1 MPFSTFSLYTGN
13 VFTFCS
19 GTGND
24 ALLFYQY
31 IITTAYLANKKKCLH
46 SKPPSSKNVQSC
58 KIQTTTSKLTTQLNV
73 KSNST
78 VHNDSPF
85 FFSKLQYGEIY

>member
-1 MPFSTFSLYTGN
+1 MINNYFVFMPFSTFSWYTGN

-31 IITTAYLANKKKCLH
+31 IITTAYLAIKKML
-46 SKPPSSKNVQSC
+46 PFE
-58 KIQTTTSKLTTQLNV
+58 TTVFDECPKL
-73 KSNST
+73 
-78 VHNDSPF
+78 
-85 FFSKLQYGEIY
+85 

>member
-1 MPFSTFSLYTGN
+1 MINNYFVFMPFSTFSWYTGN

-31 IITTAYLANKKKCLH
+31 IITTAYLANR
-46 SKPPSSKNVQSC
+46 KNA
-58 KIQTTTSKLTTQLNV
+58 IR
-73 KSNST
+73 
-78 VHNDSPF
+78 
-85 FFSKLQYGEIY
+85 

>member
-1 MPFSTFSLYTGN
+1 MINNYFVFMPFSTFSWYTGN

-31 IITTAYLANKKKCLH
+31 IITTAYLANKKNAYIRNHRLRRM
-46 SKPPSSKNVQSC
+46 SKV
-58 KIQTTTSKLTTQLNV
+58 V
-73 KSNST
+73 KSKQQHPN
-78 VHNDSPF
+78 
-85 FFSKLQYGEIY
+85 

>member
-1 MPFSTFSLYTGN
+1 MINNYFVFMPFSTFSWYTSN

-31 IITTAYLANKKKCLH
+31 IINTAYLANRKMLPFET
-46 SKPPSSKNVQSC
+46 SLFTNVQSC
-58 KIQTTTSKLTTQLNV
+58 KIQTTSKLTT
-73 KSNST
+73 
-78 VHNDSPF
+78 
-85 FFSKLQYGEIY
+85 

>member
-1 MPFSTFSLYTGN
+1 MINNYFVFMPFSTFSWYTGN

-31 IITTAYLANKKKCLH
+31 IITTAYLANRKML
-46 SKPPSSKNVQSC
+46 PFE
-58 KIQTTTSKLTTQLNV
+58 TTVFDECPKL
-73 KSNST
+73 
-78 VHNDSPF
+78 
-85 FFSKLQYGEIY
+85 

>member
-1 MPFSTFSLYTGN
+1 MDEQGNTDTSN

-31 IITTAYLANKKKCLH
+31 IITTAYLANRKMLPFETTVFLSVTIAYMIFNEYNEILQTGIKNCL
-46 SKPPSSKNVQSC
+46 N
-58 KIQTTTSKLTTQLNV
+58 
-73 KSNST
+73 KSFLWSN
-78 VHNDSPF
+78 
-85 FFSKLQYGEIY
+85 

>member
-1 MPFSTFSLYTGN
+1 MPFSTFSWYTGN

-31 IITTAYLANKKKCLH
+31 IITTPYLLIEKML
-46 SKPPSSKNVQSC
+46 PFE
-58 KIQTTTSKLTTQLNV
+58 TTVFDECPKL
-73 KSNST
+73 
-78 VHNDSPF
+78 
-85 FFSKLQYGEIY
+85 